1 MTSSI
6 EKIAVVIPCYRNRD
20 SIAEVLKAIDSDVDT
35 IYVVDDACP
44 EHTGDHVQ
52 QSLHEERIH
61 IIRHEKNQ
69 GVGGAMVTGYKQAL
83 KDGADIIVKI
93 DADGQMDPRLIKK
106 FIRPISEGRTDYTK
120 GNRFYTWECLKG
132 MPKRRLLGNALLSL
146 ITKISTGYWDIMDPT
161 NGFTAVHCKVLRILP
176 LDKIDKGY
184 FFETDMLH
192 RLNIAK
198 AMVVD
203 VPMKSRYE
211 AHQSNVSLLG
221 TALLFPGKHL
231 ARYFKRIAYQYFIRE
246 FNAGTLQLV
255 IGLVL
260 TIFGISFGTWH
271 WIKNLSLGIPT
282 PTGTVMIAALP
293 VILGF
298 YSLLGAL
305 NYDITN
311 IPKQPLH
318 KLL

>member
-1 MTSSI
+1 MD
-6 EKIAVVIPCYRNRD
+6 KIAVVIPCYQNRN
-20 SIAEVLKAIDSDVDT
+20 SIAEVLKAIDSDVDV

-44 EHTGDHVQ
+44 EHTGDYVQ
-52 QSLHEERIH
+52 QSLHEERIQV
-61 IIRHEKNQ
+61 IRHDKNQ
-69 GVGGAMVTGYKQAL
+69 GVGGAMVTGYRQAL
-83 KDGADIIVKI
+83 TDGADIIVKI

-106 FIRPISEGRTDYTK
+106 FIRPISEGRADYTK

-161 NGFTAVHCKVLRILP
+161 NGFTAIHSKVLRILP

-203 VPMKSRYE
+203 IPMKSRYE
-211 AHQSNVSLLG
+211 AHKSSVNLLS
-221 TALLFPGKHL
+221 TAMLFPGKHL
-231 ARYFKRIAYQYFIRE
+231 ARYIKRIAYQYFIRE

-260 TIFGISFGTWH
+260 TIFGISFGAWH
-271 WIKNLSLGIPT
+271 WIKNLSLGVST
-282 PTGTVMIAALP
+282 PTGTIMIAALP
-293 VILGF
+293 VIMGF

-311 IPKQPLH
+311 VPKQPLH